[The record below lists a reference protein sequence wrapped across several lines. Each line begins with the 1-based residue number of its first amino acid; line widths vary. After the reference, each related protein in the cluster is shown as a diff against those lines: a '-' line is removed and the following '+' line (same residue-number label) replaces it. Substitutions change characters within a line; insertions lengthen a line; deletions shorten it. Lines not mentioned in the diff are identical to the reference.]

1 MTRVRAAASRATG
14 REDDTKRIAV
24 WNCAVSSRIRR
35 MTCAATVTSRGWVT
49 LSATSSAGSEIIAS
63 TSRARCIIPPENCDG

>member
-24 WNCAVSSRIRR
+24 WNCAVSSRI
-35 MTCAATVTSRGWVT
+35 SG
-49 LSATSSAGSEIIAS
+49 
-63 TSRARCIIPPENCDG
+63 